1 MKRFFININF
11 TVGFVMSFV
20 VVFMA
25 VTSLA
30 WTPYE
35 ANSMNAPLR
44 LNAPSLTHPLGTDQY
59 GRDVLSRV
67 MVGAVNS
74 IIVGLVTVAIG
85 LSIGVLL
92 GLASAY
98 YGKLVD
104 ESIMRLSDLLF
115 AFPAVLTAILIT
127 SILGPSM
134 INAML
139 AIE

>member
-44 LNAPSLTHPLGTDQY
+44 LNAPSPTHPLGTDQ
-59 GRDVLSRV
+59 
-67 MVGAVNS
+67 
-74 IIVGLVTVAIG
+74 
-85 LSIGVLL
+85 
-92 GLASAY
+92 
-98 YGKLVD
+98 
-104 ESIMRLSDLLF
+104 
-115 AFPAVLTAILIT
+115 
-127 SILGPSM
+127 
-134 INAML
+134 
-139 AIE
+139 